1 MLQIKNVQGTME
13 TVQEVEF
20 NVDTVYVRT
29 NIQRVETEDFTGWQ
43 YDEIQYDYKEY
54 VAILH
59 TQNLALK
66 EEVIALG

>member
-1 MLQIKNVQGTME
+1 MIEIKNVQGSME
-13 TVQEVEF
+13 NIQEIEF

-54 VAILH
+54 AEILH